1 VESSIIPPL
10 QTAAPLPFPL
20 EPRSTTPHV
29 FVVIPVL
36 NEEQVLPLTYGR
48 LKETLEDLHVPWSI
62 LFVNDGSV
70 DGSIDV
76 LESLYQ
82 SDARVSYISLSRN
95 FGHQAA
101 LAAGLDHAR
110 GDVVITMDAD
120 LQHPPQLIATM
131 LSAWRNGY
139 DVVHTQKIATEELGA
154 VRSRLTSHAY
164 GAIGRVSRTA
174 IIPHASDFRL
184 LDREALLAVRGL
196 PERGRLYRGLTPWI
210 GFRQAVVSY
219 RASVRAAGTS
229 KYRFRQLADLFSRS
243 FFDFSRAPLQVGLL
257 AGAAAIALCMAYA
270 AFVAGALVLGYDVP
284 RGFASLLFAIVF
296 LGSVNLTFAGIL
308 GVYMARIYDE
318 VRGRPTY
325 VVGRIRAR
333 PADSEALAVP
343 LALDDALDEQLQ
355 PLRRTGRS

>member
-1 VESSIIPPL
+1 MGSKITPPF
-10 QTAAPLPFPL
+10 QAAAPLPFPL
-20 EPRSTTPHV
+20 ERRSTTPHV
-29 FVVIPVL
+29 CVVIPVF

-48 LKETLEDLHVPWSI
+48 LKETLEGLRVLWSV

-70 DGSIDV
+70 DGTVAV
-76 LESLYQ
+76 LESLYRRD
-82 SDARVSYISLSRN
+82 SRVSYISLSRN

-101 LAAGLDHAR
+101 LGAGLDHAS
-110 GDVVITMDAD
+110 GDVVVTMDAD
-120 LQHPPQLIATM
+120 LQHPPQLIETM
-131 LSAWRNGY
+131 LSAWREGY
-139 DVVHTQKIATEELGA
+139 DVVHTQKLATEDLGA
-154 VRSRLTSHAY
+154 VRSRLTSQAY
-164 GAIGRVSRTA
+164 RAIGRVSRTG

-184 LDREALLAVRGL
+184 LDREALDAVRRL

-210 GFRQAVVSY
+210 GFRQAVLSY

-257 AGAAAIALCMAYA
+257 AGAAAIGLCVTYA
-270 AFVAGALVLGYDVP
+270 AFVAGALLLGYDVP
-284 RGFASLLFAIVF
+284 RGFASLLFAIIF

-325 VVGRIRAR
+325 VVGRIRAHQ
-333 PADSEALAVP
+333 AESEALAVP
-343 LALDDALDEQLQ
+343 FALDDLLDEQLQ